1 MDNYGVD
8 PVSISIHRSLPASV
22 CGAGA
27 EVPEPAHQE
36 GGPEGMCP
44 PVCLG
49 PLSPRHGQL

>member
-1 MDNYGVD
+1 MSNYGVD

-36 GGPEGMCP
+36 GGPEGLCP